1 MKRNANGGYDPIDW
15 DTAITEIA
23 SRLGGIRDEF
33 GGDKI
38 FYYGGGGQ
46 GNHLP
51 GVYGGTT
58 LSSLGVQYRSNAL
71 AQEKT
76 GEFWVAERMLG
87 GYNHADFEHAQVV
100 IFLGKNPWQ
109 SHGFHRARA
118 EIREMSKDPNRTL
131 IVLDP
136 KRTETADLADI
147 HLPVK
152 VGRDAWLLAGMV
164 ATIVQESLQD
174 DEWIAEHTRGVEAV
188 MEVFQDVD
196 ITDCAK
202 KSGIDEAII
211 RSTART
217 IARADSVAVF
227 EDLGTQMNRH
237 STLVSYLQRLTW
249 MLTGNFAKPGTAY
262 TSNGLGNIGG
272 GTEGGK
278 SPVLGGRIIAGII
291 PAIIIPDEVLA
302 DHPNRYRAMIIES
315 ANPVHSLPDSSK
327 WRKAM
332 RALDCSVVIDIA
344 MTESARE
351 ADYVLP
357 ATTQYEKAEATF
369 FNFEFPENYFHVR
382 APLFTPPEGVL
393 DEAEIHARIAQALGA
408 IPEGVEEELNAAL
421 ADGGREGFRNL
432 VFTRLG
438 ENPEFGKVAPALLYR
453 TLGKTLPEGMQNAA
467 ALWAVC
473 HQHAMANRKSVEA
486 AGVTGEGMALGDNL
500 FDAIIAGP
508 TAVVMSKE
516 DWSDVWQRTPGGS
529 VNFDLP
535 DMLEAAASLNSE
547 TPQETTTELPF
558 LLSAGERRDFTANT
572 IFRNP
577 AWRRKD
583 KDGAM
588 YINPDDAARLNL
600 GDGSKARI
608 STERGALEVVVEISD
623 RMQRGHISIPN
634 GLGLD
639 YPDAQ
644 GNMKTTGAAPNELTS
659 TDLADEFVG
668 TPWHKSV
675 PVQVE
680 AIG

>member
-1 MKRNANGGYDPIDW
+1 MQLNEERTEIVRTKGDENHPASLGYLCNKASRLNFYQNRDDRLLSPMKRNADGEYDPIDW
-15 DTAITEIA
+15 DTAIAEIA
-23 SRLGGIRDEF
+23 SKLGGIRDEL

-51 GVYGGTT
+51 GAYGAAT

-76 GEFWVAERMLG
+76 GEFWVAQRMLG

-100 IFLGKNPWQ
+100 VFLGKNPWQ

-118 EIREMSKDPNRTL
+118 EIRKMAKDPDRTL
-131 IVLDP
+131 IVIDP

-152 VGRDAWLLAGMV
+152 VGRDAWLLAGMAAV
-164 ATIVQESLQD
+164 IVQESLQD
-174 DEWIAEHTRGVEAV
+174 DAWIAQHTTGVEAV

-196 ITDCAK
+196 IADCAE
-202 KSGIDEAII
+202 KSGLDESII

-217 IARADSVAVF
+217 IAKADSVAVF

-291 PAIIIPDEVLA
+291 PANIIPDEVLA

-357 ATTQYEKAEATF
+357 ATTQFEKAEATF

-393 DEAEIHARIAQALGA
+393 DEAEIHARIAYALDA
-408 IPEGVEEELNAAL
+408 IPQGIEEELNAAL
-421 ADGGREGFRNL
+421 VDGGREGFRNF
-432 VFTRLG
+432 VFSKLG
-438 ENPEFGKVAPALLYR
+438 ENPALGKIAPALLYR
-453 TLGKTLPEGMQNAA
+453 TLGKTLPAGMQNAA
-467 ALWAVC
+467 ALWAIC
-473 HQHAMANRKSVEA
+473 HQHAVGNRKSVRSRR
-486 AGVTGEGMALGDNL
+486 L
-500 FDAIIAGP
+500 
-508 TAVVMSKE
+508 
-516 DWSDVWQRTPGGS
+516 
-529 VNFDLP
+529 
-535 DMLEAAASLNSE
+535 
-547 TPQETTTELPF
+547 
-558 LLSAGERRDFTANT
+558 ERR
-572 IFRNP
+572 R
-577 AWRRKD
+577 
-583 KDGAM
+583 DG
-588 YINPDDAARLNL
+588 
-600 GDGSKARI
+600 
-608 STERGALEVVVEISD
+608 
-623 RMQRGHISIPN
+623 
-634 GLGLD
+634 
-639 YPDAQ
+639 
-644 GNMKTTGAAPNELTS
+644 TGRQL
-659 TDLADEFVG
+659 V
-668 TPWHKSV
+668 
-675 PVQVE
+675 
-680 AIG
+680 